1 MSGSHDAIT
10 SAMRCR
16 REPTVNAEAP
26 VNIVGENTAA
36 FFCYSHAGAKLKW
49 RELRMKMGM
58 PAAGSSP
65 AAQQSS
71 AQSWRD
77 ALAQKKGEGQ
87 KLRE

>member
-10 SAMRCR
+10 SAMRAGESR
-16 REPTVNAEAP
+16 PSMPRAS

-36 FFCYSHAGAKLKW
+36 FFCYSDAGATLKW

-65 AAQQSS
+65 AAQKLGLNRGATLSP
-71 AQSWRD
+71 
-77 ALAQKKGEGQ
+77 KKGEGQ